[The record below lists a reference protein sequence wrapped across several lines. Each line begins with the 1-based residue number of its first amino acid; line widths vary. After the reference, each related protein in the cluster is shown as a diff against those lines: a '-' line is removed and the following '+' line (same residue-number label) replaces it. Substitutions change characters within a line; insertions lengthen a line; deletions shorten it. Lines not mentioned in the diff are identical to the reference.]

1 MVNGTAVGSGL
12 ASTVLFEANILAILA
27 EVLSAVFCEVMNG
40 KPEYIDHLTHKLK
53 HHPGHIEAA
62 AIMEHILEGNSFM
75 KLAKKL
81 GELDPLMKPKQ
92 DQSKTNLQS
101 LMSAAIPNVIGWIAI
116 SFAKG
121 TKMVYKHLATLYFV
135 FVFDS
140 SENELAMLD
149 LVQVFVETLDR
160 CFKNVCELDI
170 IFNFNKTKCPD
181 EPWHVVGTSVQ
192 LILGNPMRR
201 RRHKMEES
209 GFAITSI
216 NGRINM
222 AVWGPLN
229 RTIVTARVDATIRIW
244 DSEEDEERERVCQKQ
259 GHQREGNHGGVVDA
273 ELDFGKKLPSFFFIQ
288 KRMAFSDDGKMKP
301 NLFRTRGNRRIAM
314 TNNGAEKKNKR
325 SSNGRC
331 AKVGA
336 IEQSE

>member
-1 MVNGTAVGSGL
+1 
-12 ASTVLFEANILAILA
+12 
-27 EVLSAVFCEVMNG
+27 
-40 KPEYIDHLTHKLK
+40 
-53 HHPGHIEAA
+53 
-62 AIMEHILEGNSFM
+62 
-75 KLAKKL
+75 
-81 GELDPLMKPKQ
+81 
-92 DQSKTNLQS
+92 
-101 LMSAAIPNVIGWIAI
+101 
-116 SFAKG
+116 
-121 TKMVYKHLATLYFV
+121 
-135 FVFDS
+135 
-140 SENELAMLD
+140 
-149 LVQVFVETLDR
+149 
-160 CFKNVCELDI
+160 
-170 IFNFNKTKCPD
+170 
-181 EPWHVVGTSVQ
+181 
-192 LILGNPMRR
+192 
-201 RRHKMEES
+201 MEES

-229 RTIVTARVDATIRIW
+229 RTIVTARVDATIHIW
-244 DSEEDEERERVCQKQ
+244 DSEEAQEDEERERVCQKQ